1 MLKSNKLTSE
11 SALTTNRPTSRIDTS
26 YLNRGYSQHSQN
38 QSTNKKLWIKINKVT
53 EDATDTKP
61 YIAIEK
67 QRNTNSCHIRPSIN
81 RKTSCEI
88 KNQID
93 FNEIKHFIKEVD
105 HQYEDEPFTKKA
117 NQQQTQQY
125 QNEKR
130 LNHLNLILASFRD
143 RIKSRNISND
153 IEPNNQQK
161 YNNKIKIRSKQIAII
176 KQHSDNKIGLKISQL
191 KQQNASQQL
200 IYSNYA
206 KSFRASSDYIVNQIP
221 HQPSQQIQKLTEEL
235 GNLENYKQYN
245 DYQSISLTSDRLE
258 NSKDFSG
265 RPLASIKWIL
275 KRNKKNPDEID
286 NQLLMDESMIS
297 ETEGMSIVSI
307 ILAKLNSLY
316 EESISIQK
324 NLLQNQKSS
333 PIKAISA
340 IKKMDQIK
348 SIINNVNSNKLMNK
362 FLI

>member
-1 MLKSNKLTSE
+1 MLKSNKLTSD

-53 EDATDTKP
+53 EDAADTKP

-67 QRNTNSCHIRPSIN
+67 QRNAYSCHIKPSIN

-105 HQYEDEPFTKKA
+105 DQYEDEPFTKKA
-117 NQQQTQQY
+117 NQQQKQQY

-130 LNHLNLILASFRD
+130 LNHLNLILASYRD

-176 KQHSDNKIGLKISQL
+176 KQHSDNKIGFKISKL
-191 KQQNASQQL
+191 KQQDASQQL
-200 IYSNYA
+200 IYSNYI

-221 HQPSQQIQKLTEEL
+221 HMPSQQISKLTEEL
-235 GNLENYKQYN
+235 GNPENYN
-245 DYQSISLTSDRLE
+245 LTSDRLE
-258 NSKDFSG
+258 NSKELSG
-265 RPLASIKWIL
+265 RPMTSMKWIVR
-275 KRNKKNPDEID
+275 RNKKNPDEID
-286 NQLLMDESMIS
+286 NQLFMDESMIS
-297 ETEGMSIVSI
+297 ETE
-307 ILAKLNSLY
+307 AKLNSLY
-316 EESISIQK
+316 GESIQIQK

-333 PIKAISA
+333 PIKVISA